1 LEDRQSYGFVNGIFI
16 GVRGKARGRIIRLV
30 IVFLEAEA
38 GEVISVV
45 VYVFGIKTKT
55 EDGRRTEGGMD
66 DSDMF

>member
-1 LEDRQSYGFVNGIFI
+1 LEDRQSYGVINGIFI
-16 GVRGKARGRIIRLV
+16 GIRGKARGRVIRLF

-66 DSDMF
+66 DLDMF